1 VKKTACCLVLLAL
14 ARVTAAQD
22 DPQALYARALAANC
36 AACHGTDGRP
46 VPGTHLPALAGKSR
60 QLLLERLH
68 AFREGIRPATVMQQ
82 IAKGYSDAQL
92 AELAGYF
99 AAQPKGRPQ

>member
-1 VKKTACCLVLLAL
+1 MKTACCLILLAL
-14 ARVTAAQD
+14 ARVAAAQD
-22 DPQALYARALAANC
+22 APQALYAGALAANC
-36 AACHGTDGRP
+36 AACHGTDGHP

-60 QLLLERLH
+60 QLLLQRLH
-68 AFREGIRPATVMQQ
+68 AFRDGTRPATVMQQ

-99 AAQPKGRPQ
+99 AAQPKARPR